1 MRLVELNRI
10 DMCDARRE
18 EGKRSEVAISIM
30 EVNWDRSRIMRNGEI
45 NTRIM
50 RNGKVDTRI
59 MRNGEVRVATETL
72 QKHGDQEI

>member
-1 MRLVELNRI
+1 
-10 DMCDARRE
+10 MCDARRE
-18 EGKRSEVAISIM
+18 EGKRSLVAISIM

-50 RNGKVDTRI
+50 RNG
-59 MRNGEVRVATETL
+59 EVRVATETL